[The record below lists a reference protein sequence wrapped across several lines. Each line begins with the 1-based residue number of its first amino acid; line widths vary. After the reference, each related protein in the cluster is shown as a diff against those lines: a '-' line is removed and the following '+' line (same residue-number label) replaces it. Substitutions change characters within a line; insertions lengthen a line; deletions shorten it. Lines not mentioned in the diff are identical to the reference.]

1 MLCELITSFAQLKLI
16 NKRSLSRMI
25 WMTTKDVNGA
35 MLYHRMSGRNKWKRE
50 ELIALANTLED
61 LKNEAENLAWSIRRE
76 L

>member
-1 MLCELITSFAQLKLI
+1 
-16 NKRSLSRMI
+16 MI

-35 MLYHRMSGRNKWKRE
+35 MLYHRISGRNKWKRE